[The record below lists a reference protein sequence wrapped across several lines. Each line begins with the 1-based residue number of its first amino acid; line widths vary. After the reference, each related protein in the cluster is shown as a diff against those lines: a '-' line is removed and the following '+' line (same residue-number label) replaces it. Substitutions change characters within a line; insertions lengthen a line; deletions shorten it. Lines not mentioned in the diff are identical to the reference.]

1 MHDLKS
7 VTTEGLR
14 ERLDELSVG
23 PISYKHALKMFCGC
37 DEDCSWDSLD
47 AIEGELILRETDA
60 EFLVAVLGI
69 EVTS

>member
-14 ERLDELSVG
+14 ERLDELSLG
-23 PISYKHALKMFCGC
+23 PGWMKRALEMFCGC

-47 AIEGELILRETDA
+47 AIEGELILREMQ
-60 EFLVAVLGI
+60 
-69 EVTS
+69 VTR